1 VYYVFSI
8 KQIHEGTAT
17 AQRDESETAANGRPN
32 RTKIVQK
39 IACCQIENQTKLR
52 VPDVNSVEDWDVGAD
67 RRSEKV
73 SRHRRH

>member
-1 VYYVFSI
+1 MYYVFSI

-39 IACCQIENQTKLR
+39 NR
-52 VPDVNSVEDWDVGAD
+52 VLSNRKSN
-67 RRSEKV
+67 
-73 SRHRRH
+73 